1 MEDELK
7 STTPNSPTD
16 HLQIKVALLDALVKS
31 LRDTIKEQ
39 FKHIEELRMMNHR
52 QTKEIE
58 QLKSEI
64 RRLKNLKNKPK
75 LRASKMNKDEEMS
88 FIK

>member
-7 STTPNSPTD
+7 STTPSSPTD

-39 FKHIEELRMMNHR
+39 FKHIEELRMMSSSNKR
-52 QTKEIE
+52 DRATKVGNTPFK
-58 QLKSEI
+58 KS
-64 RRLKNLKNKPK
+64 
-75 LRASKMNKDEEMS
+75 
-88 FIK
+88 